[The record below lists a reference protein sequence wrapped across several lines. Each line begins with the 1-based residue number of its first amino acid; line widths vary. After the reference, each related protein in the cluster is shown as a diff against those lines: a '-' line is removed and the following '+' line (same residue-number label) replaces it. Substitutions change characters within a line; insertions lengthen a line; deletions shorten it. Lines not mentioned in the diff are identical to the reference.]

1 MEIFAE
7 IDNRSGLLQKTSWLM
22 FGRLYRST
30 CMTLKLAKNNKNKQN
45 KKLHYF
51 IKLSIFEI
59 PKLNLQQISKH

>member
-45 KKLHYF
+45 KKLHYS

>member
-7 IDNRSGLLQKTSWLM
+7 IDNRSGLLQKTSRLM

-30 CMTLKLAKNNKNKQN
+30 CITLKLAKKKAKK
-45 KKLHYF
+45 KKLYYS
-51 IKLSIFEI
+51 IKPAIFEI

>member
-22 FGRLYRST
+22 FGRLYQST

-45 KKLHYF
+45 KKLYYS